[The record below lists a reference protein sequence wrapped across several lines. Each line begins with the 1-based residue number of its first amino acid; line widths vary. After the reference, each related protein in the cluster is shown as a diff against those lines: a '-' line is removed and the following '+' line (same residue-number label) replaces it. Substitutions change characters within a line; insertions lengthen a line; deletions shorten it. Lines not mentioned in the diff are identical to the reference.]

1 MTQTPSTR
9 VLVERVTAYIRDY
22 RNAMRFVLAD
32 EDYQQAVYDT
42 RGQKTAARHLRG
54 ELFLAWVPGDA
65 RWIAVHDVQDVD
77 GEPVRDRENLQQ
89 LLRQGEVTA
98 VAGRVAN
105 RNAAFNVGRVQ
116 RNFNEPT
123 LPLLLFDADRL
134 RGVAFDM
141 RSEGPRVPGSEGPNS
156 ATLLFRERETPTLV
170 RSVRGRWVPANGE
183 IVADVT
189 TGTVQRTR
197 FALRDDLV
205 EVELLTYYQR
215 EPKID
220 LWVPTLFLERYD
232 AWKDPRGEMILCQAR
247 YSNYRR
253 FEVSGRIR

>member
-1 MTQTPSTR
+1 MTQDLSPSPSTR
-9 VLVERVTAYIRDY
+9 VLVERVTAYIREY
-22 RNAMRFVLAD
+22 RDAMRFVLAD

-42 RGQKTAARHLRG
+42 RGQKTAARHMRG

-89 LLRQGEVTA
+89 LLRAGEVTA

-105 RNAAFNVGRVQ
+105 RNAAFNVGRVR

-123 LPLLLFDADRL
+123 LPLLLFDAERL
-134 RGVAFDM
+134 RTISFDQPAA
-141 RSEGPRVPGSEGPNS
+141 G
-156 ATLLFRERETPTLV
+156 TLRFRERESPTLV
-170 RSVRGRWVPANGE
+170 RSVRGRWVPASGE
-183 IVADVT
+183 IVADVA

-205 EVELLTYYQR
+205 DVELLTYYQR

-253 FEVSGRIR
+253 FEVSGRVR